1 MSRALMLHEDAPRA
15 RVVELEDNQLPDL
28 PVTVDIERSGLNYKD
43 ALAITGRGKIVR
55 ELPFV
60 PGIDLTGR
68 VVSSESPDHQ
78 VGDEVILT
86 GWGVGERHWGGLAER
101 MRVKP
106 EWLVARPEGMSAEQ
120 AMAFGT
126 AGLTAMLCVMRL
138 EEAGLT
144 PQQGPVIVT
153 GATGGVGSWAVQ
165 MLAELGFEVH
175 AVSGKAEQRNWLM
188 SLGAYEVHLRS
199 DFEAKGRPLEKSRWA
214 GAVDTAGGQVL
225 ANLLAQMHYDGKVAA
240 VGLAAGADL
249 PTSVMPFI
257 LRGVSLLGVDS
268 VMINAQRRQ
277 QVWQRLASLPANL
290 HSRMQLETVG
300 LDALAERAEAMLDGT
315 ISGRVLLDP
324 SL

>member
-15 RVVELEDNQLPDL
+15 RVIELEDTQLPDL
-28 PVTVDIERSGLNYKD
+28 PVTVAIERSGLNYKD

-60 PGIDLTGR
+60 PGIDLAGR
-68 VVSSESPDHQ
+68 VVASDSSDYQ

-144 PQQGPVIVT
+144 PEQGPVLVT

-165 MLAELGFEVH
+165 MLAQQGFEVH
-175 AVSGKAEQRNWLM
+175 AVSGKAEQREWLM
-188 SLGAYEVHLRS
+188 SLGAHEVHQRS
-199 DFEAKGRPLEKSRWA
+199 DFEAKGRALEKSRWA

-225 ANLLAQMHYDGKVAA
+225 ANVLAQMHYDGKVAA

-277 QVWQRLASLPANL
+277 QVWQRLAALPATM

-300 LDALAERAEAMLDGT
+300 LNDLAERAEAMLDGT
-315 ISGRVLLDP
+315 TSGRVLLDP
-324 SL
+324 SR